1 MEGLTRLVAE
11 SMARLGL
18 EAAVDHRRLQWSR
31 WFRCESSFD
40 LLLIPVKPGLFAIGE
55 EIIAPGELPVPGGK
69 RMLAVI
75 QVAEA
80 DDLGIAMGRL
90 FSPTSP
96 LRERIATGRVFARY
110 TVIEDDAQ
118 RQSAHAALQRWLA
131 QSAETATGVASESS
145 FQLATEPAG
154 AAIGSDS
161 SSEPKPRGLHS
172 EVRDAIPFPAGF

>member
-18 EAAVDHRRLQWSR
+18 EPAVDHRRPQWSR

-40 LLLIPVKPGLFAIGE
+40 LLLIPIKPGLFAIGE
-55 EIIAPGELPVPGGK
+55 EIIAPGELPVSGGK

-75 QVAEA
+75 QVDEAE
-80 DDLGIAMGRL
+80 DLGIAMGRL

-110 TVIEDDAQ
+110 TVIEDDTQ

-131 QSAETATGVASESS
+131 QSAETATGVASELS
-145 FQLATEPAG
+145 FQSATEP
-154 AAIGSDS
+154 IGSDS
-161 SSEPKPRGLHS
+161 SSEPKSSTVHA
-172 EVRDAIPFPAGF
+172 EVKDAIPFPAGF